1 MDRLIECAEL
11 GFIRDIPVEL
21 VKLEKQNAGLIKELQ
36 LFKKK
41 AINISIATGAV
52 ILATAIIIYF
62 TNQKNK
68 KNEKQIK
75 LSY

>member
-11 GFIRDIPVEL
+11 GFIREIPVEL
-21 VKLEKQNAGLIKELQ
+21 IKLEKQNAGLVKELQ

-41 AINISIATGAV
+41 AINISIAAGAV
-52 ILATAIIIYF
+52 ILVMAIIIYF
-62 TNQKNK
+62 TNQENK

-75 LSY
+75 RSY